1 MLFVRLQNYRF
12 SQIRYT
18 VSAIFILSSFH
29 FSSIKSSLATPR
41 CCMERLSRN
50 LYLNQTRT
58 GCLSTR
64 CAMPLCPIMPEEAG
78 LYPIDN
84 RIGYFVTTYE
94 FVSQISAAGH
104 PHGYGSA
111 LLCIYRYLTHPQ
123 HSSLGIS
130 ALTRLDN
137 RASVSTI

>member
-64 CAMPLCPIMPEEAG
+64 CAMPLCPIMPEDAG

-84 RIGYFVTTYE
+84 RIGYLVTTYE

-104 PHGYGSA
+104 ASA
-111 LLCIYRYLTHPQ
+111 RLRQCSTLHIPLSDTY
-123 HSSLGIS
+123 S
-130 ALTRLDN
+130 AFKSWHFCTYAL
-137 RASVSTI
+137 S